1 MNLDQRDESA
11 LRKTIDELQSAHGD
25 ALQAVALIGDAA
37 TAAYRPRQSHLMLA
51 VVVAEITPTA
61 LRRTR
66 GYVRRW
72 RRRRVGTPLMFDPLY
87 LETARD
93 VFPLELLD
101 IGDRHRIVH
110 GQTDPFADPRID
122 ALHLRLEVEEQ
133 MRGKL
138 LHLWQGYL
146 ESGRSKR
153 RLRELL
159 ASTPP
164 GFAIILRGM
173 LRLQRAARPDD
184 PADLLA
190 AVEDAFSVELP
201 MLRRL
206 EGARRGE
213 VRLQRAELETTFD
226 AYLSE
231 VRRLV
236 RVVDE
241 L

>member
-1 MNLDQRDESA
+1 MNLDPRDESA
-11 LRKTIDELQSAHGD
+11 VRKTVDELQAAHGE
-25 ALQAVALIGDAA
+25 ALQAVALIGDAG
-37 TAAYRPRQSHLMLA
+37 TGAYRPRRSPLMLA
-51 VVVAEITPTA
+51 VVVAEITPTS

-72 RRRRVGTPLMFDPLY
+72 RRRRIGTPLMFDPLY
-87 LETARD
+87 LKTAGD

-101 IGDRHRIVH
+101 LADRHRIVH
-110 GQTDPFADPRID
+110 GQSDPFADPRID

-138 LHLWQGYL
+138 LHLWQAYL

-153 RLRELL
+153 RLRRLL

-164 GFAIILRGM
+164 GFTIILRGM
-173 LRLQRAARPDD
+173 LRLRMAARPDD
-184 PADLLA
+184 PQALLA
-190 AVEDAFSVELP
+190 AVEDAFSVDLP
-201 MLRRL
+201 VLRRL
-206 EGARRGE
+206 EDTHHGRD
-213 VRLQRAELETTFD
+213 RLRRAEVESTFE
-226 AYLSE
+226 AYLAE

-236 RVVDE
+236 RLVDE